1 MTLSLCLLLFGVS
14 IFFISACIQF
24 YRIIHRANTDDLSEG
39 KGPVLPAFLY
49 SLTIGMSPVKKET
62 AFLHLPTYVAGIL
75 YHLGSFYALLLIVF
89 HIIMFDLPV
98 WITQIST
105 FFLFGTSLCG
115 LGIFI
120 KRLFIK
126 KMRHISTPD
135 DYFSNI
141 LVTGFQ
147 LLSAFSLQYSDLIPY
162 LYICTGFLFLY
173 IPIGK
178 LRHVIF
184 FVIARFYLA
193 LFYGKRGVWPQK
205 NREKWHI

>member
-1 MTLSLCLLLFGVS
+1 MTLSLCMLLFGFS

-24 YRIIHRANTDDLSEG
+24 YCIIHRANTDDLSEG

-62 AFLHLPTYVAGIL
+62 AFLHLPTYVAGII
-75 YHLGSFYALLLIVF
+75 YHLGSFYSLLLIVF

-98 WITQIST
+98 WITQISI
-105 FFLFGTSLCG
+105 FVLFGTSLCG

-120 KRLFIK
+120 KRLFMK

-147 LLSAFSLQYSDLIPY
+147 LFSAFSLQYSDLTPY
-162 LYICTGFLFLY
+162 LYIYTGFLFLY
-173 IPIGK
+173 LPIGK

-205 NREKWHI
+205 NRKKWQI